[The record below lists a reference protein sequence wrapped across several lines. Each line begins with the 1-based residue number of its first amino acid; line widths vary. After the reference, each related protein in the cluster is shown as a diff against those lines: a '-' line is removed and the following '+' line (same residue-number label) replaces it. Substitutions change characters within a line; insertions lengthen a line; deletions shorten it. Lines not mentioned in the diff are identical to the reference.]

1 MEKKNVVRVGH
12 LLIAKFRGSL
22 IRTKRGNLMRFYV
35 AALVLLAA
43 PAMAADDVAAPQP
56 PAAVSPGAPAAS
68 TTPPAKPRLIC
79 QTFVPTGSR
88 LGGKK
93 VCMTAKEWQ
102 TRADQDQD
110 VMNRASRLGRLRDH
124 D

>member
-1 MEKKNVVRVGH
+1 
-12 LLIAKFRGSL
+12 
-22 IRTKRGNLMRFYV
+22 MRFYV
-35 AALVLLAA
+35 AVLSLLAA
-43 PAMAADDVAAPQP
+43 PAIAADDAPAP
-56 PAAVSPGAPAAS
+56 VSPAVPATS
-68 TTPPAKPRLIC
+68 TLPPAKPRLIC

-93 VCMTAKEWQ
+93 ICMTAKEWQ

-110 VMNRASRLGRLRDH
+110 VMNRAARLGRLRDH

>member
-1 MEKKNVVRVGH
+1 
-12 LLIAKFRGSL
+12 
-22 IRTKRGNLMRFYV
+22 MRFYV

-43 PAMAADDVAAPQP
+43 PAIAADDVAPPQTP
-56 PAAVSPGAPAAS
+56 ASVSPAVPAATA
-68 TTPPAKPRLIC
+68 PAKPKLIC

-93 VCMTAKEWQ
+93 ICMTAKEWQ

-124 D
+124 N

>member
-1 MEKKNVVRVGH
+1 MHRK
-12 LLIAKFRGSL
+12 
-22 IRTKRGNLMRFYV
+22 LMLCPV
-35 AALVLLAA
+35 AVLALLAA
-43 PAMAADDVAAPQP
+43 PAIGADAPPAPQA
-56 PAAVSPGAPAAS
+56 AAVAPGADPA
-68 TTPPAKPRLIC
+68 PPAKPRLIC

-93 VCMTAKEWQ
+93 ICMTAKEWQ

>member
-1 MEKKNVVRVGH
+1 
-12 LLIAKFRGSL
+12 
-22 IRTKRGNLMRFYV
+22 MRFYV
-35 AALVLLAA
+35 AVLSLLAA
-43 PAMAADDVAAPQP
+43 PAIAAEDAPAP
-56 PAAVSPGAPAAS
+56 VSPAVPATSAP
-68 TTPPAKPRLIC
+68 PPAKPRLIC

-93 VCMTAKEWQ
+93 ICMTAKEWQ

-110 VMNRASRLGRLRDH
+110 VMNRAARLGRLRDH